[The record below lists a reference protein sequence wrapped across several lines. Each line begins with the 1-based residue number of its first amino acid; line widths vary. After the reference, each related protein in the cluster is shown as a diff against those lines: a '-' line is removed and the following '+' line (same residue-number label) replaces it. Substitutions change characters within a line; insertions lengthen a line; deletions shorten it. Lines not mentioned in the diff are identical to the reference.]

1 MLARLNTAHKAPNVG
16 LAIEGHVH
24 PLGLGETPRHAQR
37 RLDQALL
44 LWQDYRYALLN
55 LLD

>member
-24 PLGLGETPRHAQR
+24 PLGLGETRHAQR
-37 RLDQALL
+37 RLDQPLL

>member
-24 PLGLGETPRHAQR
+24 PLGLGETRPAQR
-37 RLDQALL
+37 RLDQPLL

>member
-24 PLGLGETPRHAQR
+24 PLGLGQTTDTR
-37 RLDQALL
+37 RGGWTSPSCCGKIIDMLF
-44 LWQDYRYALLN
+44 
-55 LLD
+55 